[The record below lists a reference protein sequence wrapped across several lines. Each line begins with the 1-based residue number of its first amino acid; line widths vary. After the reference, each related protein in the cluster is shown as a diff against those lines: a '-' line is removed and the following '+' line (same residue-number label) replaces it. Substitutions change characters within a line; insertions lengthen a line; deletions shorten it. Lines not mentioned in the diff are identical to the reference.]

1 MKHLYKRTVILL
13 VICAMAS
20 LTALAAT
27 TTRKVTFNRVVT
39 VNGTPVKAG
48 TYKVKFDDTTGEF
61 TILDGKKIVAKA
73 TARLEKLEAA
83 TQTSYSMKTEGEST
97 VLVSIVMDRRSRAV
111 IVNDGVITN
120 NSVLIKEGEVK
131 LEKTP

>member
-13 VICAMAS
+13 IVCAMAS
-20 LTALAAT
+20 LTALAT
-27 TTRKVTFNRVVT
+27 TTSRQVTFNRVVM

-73 TARLEKLEAA
+73 TARLEKLQAD
-83 TQTSYSMKTEGEST
+83 TQSSYAMKTEGESN
-97 VLVSIVMDRRSRAV
+97 VLISIVMDSRSRAV
-111 IVNDGVITN
+111 IVNDAVITN
-120 NSVLIKEGEVK
+120 NSAIINEGAIK

>member
-13 VICAMAS
+13 VVCAMAS

-27 TTRKVTFNRVVT
+27 TSRQVTFNRVVT

-73 TARLEKLEAA
+73 TARLEKLLID
-83 TQTSYSMKTEGEST
+83 TQSSYSMKAEGENI
-97 VLVSIVMDRRSRAV
+97 VLVSIVMNSRNRAV
-111 IVNDGVITN
+111 IVDDAVITN
-120 NSVLIKEGEVK
+120 NSVIINDGAIK

>member
-1 MKHLYKRTVILL
+1 MKHLYMRTFILL
-13 VICAMAS
+13 VVCAMAS
-20 LTALAAT
+20 LTALAMT
-27 TTRKVTFNRVVT
+27 TTRQVTFHRVVM

-73 TARLEKLEAA
+73 TARLEKLQAD
-83 TQTSYSMKTEGEST
+83 TQSSYSMKAEGENS
-97 VLVSIVMDRRSRAV
+97 VLVSIVMDSRNRAV
-111 IVNDGVITN
+111 IVNDTVITN
-120 NSVLIKEGEVK
+120 NSVIINDGVIK

>member
-13 VICAMAS
+13 IVCAMAS
-20 LTALAAT
+20 LTALAT
-27 TTRKVTFNRVVT
+27 TTSRQVTFTRVVM

-73 TARLEKLEAA
+73 TARLETLQAD
-83 TQTSYSMKTEGEST
+83 TQSSYSMKTEGESI
-97 VLVSIVMDRRSRAV
+97 VLVSIVMDSRSRAI
-111 IVNDGVITN
+111 IVNDAVITN
-120 NSVLIKEGEVK
+120 NSVIINENAIK